1 MTHKKKEDKKESD
14 ENVDKSSK
22 IGTKG
27 ARDLAVK
34 AIQALRAKKIKNAG
48 FYISEPSCN
57 EIYNH
62 FVNTSILM
70 NYQYSLKEDVF
81 ENDVSEEEKIEKSQK
96 PNLLESMTF
105 YTEDTLSE
113 EQLKETNFYVK
124 SALSCLYGR
133 DLINTRGSIATPDV
147 MEELIREVAG
157 DSSLIKEIHMIK
169 GKELEEQGLNMFYNV
184 GKAAESEPRLMTVH
198 YKGNPDSDTTDFAIV
213 GKGLTYDT
221 GGLDLKPYPYM
232 KTMY

>member
-1 MTHKKKEDKKESD
+1 MSAENDWFNEDLKTSKSAWIYYNNSRILLLTHKKKEDNKDSD
-14 ENVDKSSK
+14 ESAEKSSK
-22 IGTKG
+22 ISTKE
-27 ARDLAVK
+27 ARDIAVK
-34 AIQALRAKKIKNAG
+34 AIQALRTKKIKNAG
-48 FYISEPSCN
+48 FYISESSCN
-57 EIYNH
+57 DIYNH

-81 ENDVSEEEKIEKSQK
+81 EDDLSEEEKIDKSQK

-147 MEELIREVAG
+147 MEQWIREVAG
-157 DSSLIKEIHMIK
+157 DSQLVKEIQWLRTK
-169 GKELEEQGLNMFYNV
+169 
-184 GKAAESEPRLMTVH
+184 
-198 YKGNPDSDTTDFAIV
+198 
-213 GKGLTYDT
+213 T
-221 GGLDLKPYPYM
+221 GRARAQYVL
-232 KTMY
+232 